1 LKAQHANRLANQ
13 EFGSPEN
20 TGSQLSV
27 VNVSDVTSQK
37 DTLQTLKA
45 ALSTIQSSLSDMES
59 KIKDNTE
66 AQCQKKTRTTTPP
79 VIDEGSLPSFE
90 SENKMAPAAILE
102 TVKIAAV
109 VERGL
114 EALVKVL
121 EDGGGGGEGDE
132 NTLMGVCGMRS
143 AEVKLEM
150 QEAVEGIRRVLE
162 IKAKVEQEE
171 FCDFKG
177 DKTCT

>member
-13 EFGSPEN
+13 EFGSLEK

-27 VNVSDVTSQK
+27 VNVSHVTSQK
-37 DTLQTLKA
+37 DTLQILKA
-45 ALSTIQSSLSDMES
+45 ALSAIKSSLSDMES
-59 KIKDNTE
+59 KIKDNIE
-66 AQCQKKTRTTTPP
+66 AQCQKKTGTTSPP
-79 VIDEGSLPSFE
+79 VMDEGSLPSFE
-90 SENKMAPAAILE
+90 SENTMAPAAILD

-121 EDGGGGGEGDE
+121 EGGGGGGKGDE
-132 NTLMGVCGMRS
+132 KALMGVCRMRS

-150 QEAVEGIRRVLE
+150 QAAVKGIRRVLK
-162 IKAKVEQEE
+162 IKAKVE
-171 FCDFKG
+171 
-177 DKTCT
+177 

>member
-13 EFGSPEN
+13 EFGSLEK

-27 VNVSDVTSQK
+27 VGVSHVTSQK
-37 DTLQTLKA
+37 DTLQILKA

-59 KIKDNTE
+59 KIKDNIE
-66 AQCQKKTRTTTPP
+66 AQCQKKTGTTSPP
-79 VIDEGSLPSFE
+79 VMDEGSLPSFE
-90 SENKMAPAAILE
+90 SENTMAPAAILE

-121 EDGGGGGEGDE
+121 EGGGGGGEGDE
-132 NTLMGVCGMRS
+132 KALMGVCRMRS

-150 QEAVEGIRRVLE
+150 QEAVKGIRRVLK
-162 IKAKVEQEE
+162 IKAKVE
-171 FCDFKG
+171 
-177 DKTCT
+177 